1 MTTQTAAAST
11 NVITGRTHVYER
23 DHINTD
29 EIIPARY
36 LTTDDEAEL
45 ARHAMED
52 LDTEF
57 PDRVEP
63 GDILVAGKNFGTGSS
78 REHAV
83 WALRGAGIALVMA
96 ESYARIFYRNSI
108 NNGFLA
114 LEIPNVAE
122 YFEDGDVAEVDL
134 DAGTVTNRRT
144 GEVLTFPALPDFTLD
159 VRKAGGY
166 LEYLKG
172 KGEIL

>member
-1 MTTQTAAAST
+1 MSGETIS
-11 NVITGRTHVYER
+11 GRCHLYDR

-45 ARHAMED
+45 AQHAMED

-57 PDRVEP
+57 PNKVQD
-63 GDILVAGKNFGTGSS
+63 GDILIAGRNFGTGSS

-83 WALRGAGIALVMA
+83 WAIRGAGIALVIA
-96 ESYARIFYRNSI
+96 ESYSRIFYRNAI

-114 LEIPNVAE
+114 LEIPGAVDH
-122 YFEDGDVAEVDL
+122 FDDGDVVEVDL

-144 GEVLTFPALPDFTLD
+144 GEVLEFPPLPDFTKD
-159 VRKAGGY
+159 VRSAGGY
-166 LEYLKG
+166 LEYLKRRT
-172 KGEIL
+172 